1 MNLYGIGVDMVNID
15 RIQNMHDKYGDR
27 LAQKILHPEE
37 MKLLNQE
44 KNPVHFIAN
53 RFAGKEAAAKAFGTG
68 FSKGITLKDFGF
80 IRLDSGKPKLV
91 LSQKMQSLFNRE
103 GIDKSY
109 VSFSDEPP
117 LSIAFVVLEGK

>member
-15 RIQNMHDKYGDR
+15 RIQNIHDKYGDR

-91 LSQKMQSLFNRE
+91 LSKKMQSLFNIE
-103 GIDKSY
+103 GIDKSH

>member
-15 RIQNMHDKYGDR
+15 RIQNIHDKYGDR

-53 RFAGKEAAAKAFGTG
+53 RFAGKEAAAKAF
-68 FSKGITLKDFGF
+68 

-91 LSQKMQSLFNRE
+91 LSQKMQSLFNSE
-103 GIDKSY
+103 GIDKSH

>member
-1 MNLYGIGVDMVNID
+1 VNLYGIGVDMVNID
-15 RIQNMHDKYGDR
+15 RIQRMHDKYGNG
-27 LAQKILHPEE
+27 LAEKLLHPEE
-37 MKLLNQE
+37 MKLFDQE

-68 FSKGITLKDFGF
+68 FSKGITWKDFGF
-80 IRLDSGKPKLV
+80 IRMDTGKPKLV
-91 LSQKMQSLFNRE
+91 LSKKMQLLFNNE
-103 GIDKSY
+103 GIDKSH

>member
-1 MNLYGIGVDMVNID
+1 VSLYGIGVDMVNID
-15 RIQNMHDKYGDR
+15 RIQNIHDKYGDR

-53 RFAGKEAAAKAFGTG
+53 RFAGKEAAAKALGTG
-68 FSKGITLKDFGF
+68 FSKDITLKDFGF

-91 LSQKMQSLFNRE
+91 LSQKMQSLFNSE
-103 GIDKSY
+103 GIDKSH
-109 VSFSDEPP
+109 VS
-117 LSIAFVVLEGK
+117 

>member
-1 MNLYGIGVDMVNID
+1 VNLYGIGVDMVNID
-15 RIQNMHDKYGDR
+15 RIQNIHDKYGDR

-68 FSKGITLKDFGF
+68 FSRGITMKDFGF

-103 GIDKSY
+103 GIDKSH

>member
-15 RIQNMHDKYGDR
+15 RIQNIHDKYGDR

-44 KNPVHFIAN
+44 KNKVHFIAN

-68 FSKGITLKDFGF
+68 FSRGITMKDFGF

-91 LSQKMQSLFNRE
+91 LSKKMQSLFNSE
-103 GIDKSY
+103 GIDKSH

>member
-15 RIQNMHDKYGDR
+15 RIQRMHDKYGNG
-27 LAQKILHPEE
+27 LAEKLLHPEE
-37 MKLLNQE
+37 MKLFDQE

-53 RFAGKEAAAKAFGTG
+53 RFAGKEAA
-68 FSKGITLKDFGF
+68 
-80 IRLDSGKPKLV
+80 KPKLV
-91 LSQKMQSLFNRE
+91 LSKKMQLLFNNE
-103 GIDKSY
+103 GIDKSH